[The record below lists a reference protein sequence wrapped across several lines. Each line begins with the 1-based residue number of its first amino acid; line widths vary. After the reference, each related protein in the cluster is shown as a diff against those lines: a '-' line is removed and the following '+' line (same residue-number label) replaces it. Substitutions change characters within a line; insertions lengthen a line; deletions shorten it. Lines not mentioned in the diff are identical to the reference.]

1 MRDVFIIGDSH
12 ADALR
17 SAFLSH
23 GWRVHGGALHMG
35 RTFEAPF
42 FDVSEGHLSFHDE
55 LAQANFARALSSA
68 GVARM
73 ADLQMPVLS
82 TMGFNTNRLA
92 GRLWI
97 KDGDKPS
104 DEPPTW
110 SQAVVEAVVEGARA
124 SILEF
129 YRRLPKGRTFAL
141 LSPQR
146 ARTDLISTIVQVED
160 IFARKLADLG
170 VRIVDVRRETID
182 SDGVLRSEFWRV
194 EENDHVHA
202 NEAYGSVVMRRFEQ
216 MLAVQPDGS

>member
-17 SAFLSH
+17 NAFLSH

-35 RTFEAPF
+35 RIFEAPF

-97 KDGDKPS
+97 KEGDKPS

-110 SQAVVEAVVEGARA
+110 SQAVVEAVVDGARA
-124 SILEF
+124 SLLEF
-129 YRRLPKGRTFAL
+129 YRHLPIGCTYAV

-146 ARTDLISTIVQVED
+146 ARVAWLPTIAQIED
-160 IFARKLADLG
+160 IFTRKLTNLG
-170 VRIVDVRRETID
+170 VHIVDVRRETTD
-182 SDGVLRSEFWRV
+182 SDGLLRSEFWRV
-194 EENDHVHA
+194 DGKDHVHA
-202 NEAYGSVVMRRFEQ
+202 NEDYGHVVMRRLEL
-216 MLAVQPDGS
+216 MLAVQSTGS